1 MRQLFS
7 RVVSKNANWHERAG
21 RTSARTHQR
30 PISACW
36 TALFPGIAVITFA
49 NRSGLIRAVE
59 SYSGDAKPGSEASE
73 CARRGLARCPPRGNS
88 RGSCAGIGND
98 AKAHRRRL
106 MTAVPGGSSAAC
118 TRGAATLLVFVNP
131 RAAPIL
137 SSGVDRLAFHFRA
150 LPSPS
155 QEKSQNLQDAPGRTS
170 MPHCQ
175 ICRKRGAAHRYPGQS
190 PASTSQL
197 RRQRRRR
204 DGARRVTPRQAPES
218 GVQESRARCPIAIRR
233 RYGRPWDR
241 IARFSPRA
249 RQTKRPGAPRGRIP
263 WLSAGLGQILSP

>member
-21 RTSARTHQR
+21 RTSARTHHR

-106 MTAVPGGSSAAC
+106 TDRCTGRVERGLHSGGGNAPRFRQPARRSNPVF
-118 TRGAATLLVFVNP
+118 RGRPPRLPFS
-131 RAAPIL
+131 RAAF
-137 SSGVDRLAFHFRA
+137 AFAGEVVEPARRARADIHAA
-150 LPSPS
+150 LPNMP
-155 QEKSQNLQDAPGRTS
+155 ETRRRTS
-170 MPHCQ
+170 
-175 ICRKRGAAHRYPGQS
+175 ISRSISGQYK
-190 PASTSQL
+190 P
-197 RRQRRRR
+197 
-204 DGARRVTPRQAPES
+204 TPPPE
-218 GVQESRARCPIAIRR
+218 
-233 RYGRPWDR
+233 
-241 IARFSPRA
+241 
-249 RQTKRPGAPRGRIP
+249 TTT
-263 WLSAGLGQILSP
+263 